1 MLEVCV
7 FYAFLSPSI
16 KRKSF
21 PASTAFPHSLK
32 WRYYSWMFRI
42 SLDFLIFPYVIIAIL
57 LIIFCVIGLPLAS
70 FQELG
75 RFDVW
80 PCILVIIFII
90 VWHKLLP
97 AESRVLIDWDVSR
110 AGPYVSVLNRSGLRV
125 SSAIVF
131 TEEQR
136 KELWNAAK
144 I

>member
-1 MLEVCV
+1 M
-7 FYAFLSPSI
+7 
-16 KRKSF
+16 
-21 PASTAFPHSLK
+21 
-32 WRYYSWMFRI
+32 
-42 SLDFLIFPYVIIAIL
+42 
-57 LIIFCVIGLPLAS
+57 FCVIGLPLAS

-125 SSAIVF
+125 SLPISF